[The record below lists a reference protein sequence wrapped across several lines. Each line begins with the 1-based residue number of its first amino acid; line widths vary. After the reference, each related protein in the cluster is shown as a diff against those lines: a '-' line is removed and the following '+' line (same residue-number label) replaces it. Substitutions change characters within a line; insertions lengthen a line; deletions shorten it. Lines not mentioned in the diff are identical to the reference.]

1 MKNILLAGLVTA
13 MITTSAFAAKGGK
26 TVTTTTTL
34 TDEQLDTLVFIYQ
47 EEKVARDTYIT
58 LGDIYSNQTV
68 FANIQV
74 SEQEHIDKAEGLCD
88 TYGADTSGI
97 NENEVGE
104 FVVPVLQ
111 ELYDTL
117 VAQGAQSEI
126 SALMVGEYVEITDI
140 DDLEHAEIGMPNDVV
155 NTYENLKA
163 GSLNHL
169 AAFRG
174 AIDSYNASN

>member
-1 MKNILLAGLVTA
+1 MKNILLAGLAAAIV
-13 MITTSAFAAKGGK
+13 TTSAFAGK
-26 TVTTTTTL
+26 PVSTTVTL

-68 FANIQV
+68 FASIQE

-97 NENEVGE
+97 NEKKVGE

-117 VAQGAQSEI
+117 IAQGSQSEL

-140 DDLEHAEIGMPNDVV
+140 DDLEHAEIGMPSDVV
-155 NTYENLKA
+155 NTYENLKE
-163 GSLNHL
+163 GSYSHL
-169 AAFRG
+169 AAFRD
-174 AIDSYNASN
+174 AIDAYNNSN